1 MKRKLSVICI
11 VCLILTFVV
20 SGITTV
26 FLNKIDSKTLKE
38 DELKISELDNKLSI
52 VKAATKGS
60 GLDNKSII
68 SGLDELKVKNDRLLI
83 EKFVKDEVFSF
94 KTIEEYE
101 KLRSNI
107 TSKYNIDKNDQF
119 FTYVLPEKTWKSG
132 VNVSDNMIITVN
144 SIEEYVVGIKG
155 DIYSYLVGIQVT
167 INEKTEKMCL
177 FIDVNG
183 KGEITS
189 VTSEGLK

>member
-11 VCLILTFVV
+11 VCLILTFVL

-26 FLNKIDSKTLKE
+26 FLNKSNSKTLKD

-60 GLDNKSII
+60 GSDSKSII

-94 KTIEEYE
+94 KTVEEYE
-101 KLRSNI
+101 KLRNSLL
-107 TSKYNIDKNDQF
+107 TKYNIDKNDQF

-132 VNVSDNMIITVN
+132 VNISDNMTITVN

-155 DIYSYLVGIQVT
+155 DIYSYLVGMEVI

-177 FIDVNG
+177 FVDVNG

>member
-11 VCLILTFVV
+11 VCLILTFVL

-26 FLNKIDSKTLKE
+26 FLNKSDSKTLKD

-60 GLDNKSII
+60 GSDNKSII
-68 SGLDELKVKNDRLLI
+68 SGLDELKVKHDRLLI

-101 KLRSNI
+101 KLRNSLL
-107 TSKYNIDKNDQF
+107 TKYNIDKNDQF

-132 VNVSDNMIITVN
+132 VNVSDNMTITVN
-144 SIEEYVVGIKG
+144 SMEEYVVGIKG
-155 DIYSYLVGIQVT
+155 DIYSYLVGMEVT
-167 INEKTEKMCL
+167 INERVEKMCL
-177 FIDVNG
+177 FIDVNS
-183 KGEITS
+183 KSEITS

>member
-11 VCLILTFVV
+11 VCLILTFVL

-26 FLNKIDSKTLKE
+26 FLNKSDSKTLKN

-60 GLDNKSII
+60 GSDSKSII

-83 EKFVKDEVFSF
+83 EKFVKEEVFSF
-94 KTIEEYE
+94 KTVEEYG
-101 KLRSNI
+101 KLRNSLL
-107 TSKYNIDKNDQF
+107 TKYNIDKNDQF
-119 FTYVLPEKTWKSG
+119 FTYVLPKKTWKSG
-132 VNVSDNMIITVN
+132 VNISDNMTITVN

-155 DIYSYLVGIQVT
+155 DIYSYLVGMEVT
-167 INEKTEKMCL
+167 INERVEKMCL

>member
-1 MKRKLSVICI
+1 MKRKLLVICI
-11 VCLILTFVV
+11 VCLILTFVL

-26 FLNKIDSKTLKE
+26 FLNKSDSKTLKD

-60 GLDNKSII
+60 GSDSKSII

-94 KTIEEYE
+94 KTVEDYE
-101 KLRSNI
+101 KLRNSLL
-107 TSKYNIDKNDQF
+107 TKYNIDKNDQF

-132 VNVSDNMIITVN
+132 VNVSDNMTITVN
-144 SIEEYVVGIKG
+144 SMEEYVVGIKG
-155 DIYSYLVGIQVT
+155 DIYSYLVGMEVT
-167 INEKTEKMCL
+167 INEKVEKMCL

>member
-11 VCLILTFVV
+11 VCLILTFVL
-20 SGITTV
+20 SGVTTV
-26 FLNKIDSKTLKE
+26 FLNKSDSKTLKD

-60 GLDNKSII
+60 GSDSKSII

-94 KTIEEYE
+94 KTVEEYE
-101 KLRSNI
+101 KLRNSLL
-107 TSKYNIDKNDQF
+107 TKYNIDKNDQF

-132 VNVSDNMIITVN
+132 VNISDNMAITVN
-144 SIEEYVVGIKG
+144 SMEEYVVGIKG
-155 DIYSYLVGIQVT
+155 DIYSYLVGMEVT

-183 KGEITS
+183 KGGITS

>member
-11 VCLILTFVV
+11 VCLILTFVS

-26 FLNKIDSKTLKE
+26 FLNKSDSKTLKD

-60 GLDNKSII
+60 VSDSKSII

-101 KLRSNI
+101 KLRNSLL
-107 TSKYNIDKNDQF
+107 TKYNIDKNDQF

-132 VNVSDNMIITVN
+132 VTVTNNMTIIVN

-155 DIYSYLVGIQVT
+155 DIYSYLVGMEVI
-167 INEKTEKMCL
+167 INEKVEKMCL

>member
-11 VCLILTFVV
+11 VCLILTFVL

-26 FLNKIDSKTLKE
+26 FLNKIDSKTLKD

-83 EKFVKDEVFSF
+83 EKFIKDEVFSF

-119 FTYVLPEKTWKSG
+119 FTYVLPEKAWKSG
-132 VNVSDNMIITVN
+132 VNVSNNMTITVD

-155 DIYSYLVGIQVT
+155 DIYSYLVGMEVT
-167 INEKTEKMCL
+167 INEKIEKMCL
-177 FIDVNG
+177 FIDING